1 MKVMNSNFYER
12 TIKGVNLDEIHLSFL
27 VWEDGRVY
35 CFVDLQNNNLSYWF
49 STTTID
55 ILKNVEKEINKLVET
70 YNPEVFEEYINP
82 DSSIYE
88 CFDGNIISNGFIRH
102 YF

>member
-12 TIKGVNLDEIHLSFL
+12 TMKGVNVDEIYLSFL
-27 VWEDGRVY
+27 VWEDGRIY

-49 STTTID
+49 STTSID
-55 ILKNVEKEINKLVET
+55 VKDVENEINKLVAN
-70 YNPEVFEEYINP
+70 YNPETFEEYINP

-88 CFDGNIISNGFIRH
+88 CFEGNIISNSFIR
-102 YF
+102 

>member
-1 MKVMNSNFYER
+1 MKVMNSNYYER
-12 TIKGVNLDEIHLSFL
+12 TMKGVDLEEIYLSFL

-35 CFVDLQNNNLSYWF
+35 CFVNLQNNDLSYWF
-49 STTTID
+49 STTSIEMKD
-55 ILKNVEKEINKLVET
+55 VEKEIDKLVES

-88 CFDGNIISNGFIRH
+88 CFDGNIISNSFIRY

>member
-12 TIKGVNLDEIHLSFL
+12 TMKGVNVDEIYLSFL
-27 VWEDGRVY
+27 VWEDGIIY

-49 STTTID
+49 STTSID
-55 ILKNVEKEINKLVET
+55 VKDVENEINKLVAN
-70 YNPEVFEEYINP
+70 YNPETFEEYINP

-88 CFDGNIISNGFIRH
+88 CFDGNIIYNSFIRY